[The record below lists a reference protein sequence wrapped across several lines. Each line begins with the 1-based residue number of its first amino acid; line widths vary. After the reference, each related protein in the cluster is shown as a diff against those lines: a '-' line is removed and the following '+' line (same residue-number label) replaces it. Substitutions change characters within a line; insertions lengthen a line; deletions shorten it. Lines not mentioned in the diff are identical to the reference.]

1 MTERNTGE
9 SNFVS
14 ELITPVLTGCQQF
27 SPRPLRLPRLERV
40 IAAQL
45 PIPLSVYPPPV
56 PLFLGLP
63 RWCFDLLERRLFE
76 AGLVVLHLAGP
87 LYLQH
92 RNCVTSNRIRSVVSP
107 SVMYT
112 YYPKR
117 HRWSGS
123 SRSTT
128 SSSPP
133 RRSTCAKWIPT
144 RSGNDVASL
153 DHERLLSVWTS
164 NAKQPS
170 SYTRKMRTVKIA
182 YRCLFFLFN

>member
-1 MTERNTGE
+1 MAANDGGEVGGSSEAPGSSDCSGSRSFMTERNIGQ

-14 ELITPVLTGCQQF
+14 ELITPVLTSCKQF

-40 IAAQL
+40 IAAQF

-56 PLFLGLP
+56 SLFFGLP

-76 AGLVVLHLAGP
+76 AGLVILHLPGP
-87 LYLQH
+87 LYLLH
-92 RNCVTSNRIRSVVSP
+92 RNWVTNNRVRSVVSP

-112 YYPKR
+112 YYPTR

-123 SRSTT
+123 SQSTS

-133 RRSTCAKWIPT
+133 RRPTCAK
-144 RSGNDVASL
+144 
-153 DHERLLSVWTS
+153 
-164 NAKQPS
+164 
-170 SYTRKMRTVKIA
+170 
-182 YRCLFFLFN
+182 